1 VNETSAPTIVIADD
15 ETVVGATW
23 FDDRPVVDPAALWAL
38 LGWNLKPEGLC
49 RGDTCVPI
57 PDRSA
62 LEHPEGIDLMAAA
75 GALGRPSLADP
86 DAHMVAIGVPAD
98 DRQRALVD
106 RQAPDATLLDLEGNQ
121 RQLSEW
127 SGTRRLLVAFSSW

>member
-1 VNETSAPTIVIADD
+1 MNETSTPTIVIADD
-15 ETVVGATW
+15 ETVVEATW
-23 FDDRPVVDPAALWAL
+23 FDDRPVVDPSALEAV

-49 RGDTCVPI
+49 RGDACVPL
-57 PDRSA
+57 PDQSA

-75 GALGRPSLADP
+75 GTLGRPTLADP
-86 DAHMVAIGVPAD
+86 DAQMVAIGVPAD

-106 RQAPDATLLDLEGNQ
+106 RQAPDATLLDLDGNQ